1 MKQGECVKRSSW
13 GGYWFIH
20 EGVHLHGNGKAAR
33 MNHMIVAYLRDGAGY
48 APAQPYQQDLLADDW
63 EIVRVDVFD
72 EKKTEPE
79 TSSPPERHYFT
90 EEDVKGKTG
99 LEILE
104 MIRKR

>member
-1 MKQGECVKRSSW
+1 
-13 GGYWFIH
+13 
-20 EGVHLHGNGKAAR
+20 
-33 MNHMIVAYLRDGAGY
+33 MIVAYLRDGAGY